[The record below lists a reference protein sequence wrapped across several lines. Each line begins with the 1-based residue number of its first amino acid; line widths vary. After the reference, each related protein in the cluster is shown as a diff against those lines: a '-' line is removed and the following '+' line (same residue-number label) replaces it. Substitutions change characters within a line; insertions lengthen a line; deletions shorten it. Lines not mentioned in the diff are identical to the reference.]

1 MLTVVVVVVVHFI
14 NLRDTMAM
22 MVGQTYI
29 VSAYIAQEI
38 SIKINLIHLNMW
50 YIISKVCTMITL
62 WYDDDDGDDR
72 VYRKTRFIIFLLN
85 IYKWIL

>member
-1 MLTVVVVVVVHFI
+1 
-14 NLRDTMAM
+14 
-22 MVGQTYI
+22 
-29 VSAYIAQEI
+29 
-38 SIKINLIHLNMW
+38 
-50 YIISKVCTMITL
+50 MITL